1 MHRNRSFI
9 GSTSYRGTGGD
20 HKGPPSHTTPHSP
33 PREESFLGRMERL
46 LVLKFIA
53 SCSAMLLMLT
63 ACGVTPDQV
72 APQLTVTVSSGFQSQ
87 ASPIPAIP
95 TYLCG
100 AWSSN
105 NAPGPNST
113 IVIFARITKNLTG
126 VNGANASAVVH
137 FQSGDQELDQHPAS
151 DNGGYVS
158 FQLPL
163 QGRQPVGIPA
173 TVDVTFGI
181 PGTTVKCTSAFFT
194 PT

>member
-1 MHRNRSFI
+1 MHKNSSHIR
-9 GSTSYRGTGGD
+9 STSYRGTAGD
-20 HKGPPSHTTPHSP
+20 HKGPPSHSSPHSP
-33 PREESFLGRMERL
+33 LREESFLGRMESL

-53 SCSAMLLMLT
+53 SCFALLLMLT

-113 IVIFARITKNLTG
+113 IVIFARITKNLAG
-126 VNGANASAVVH
+126 VSGANASAVVH
-137 FQSGDQELDQHPAS
+137 FQSGDQQLDQHPAS

-181 PGTTVKCTSAFFT
+181 PGTTVKCTPAFFT
-194 PT
+194 PM